1 MSISQQHKQLKLTF
15 IIIPTHDRK
24 AITLQCLQRLQSLN
38 YLNQFSVIVVDD
50 GSTDGTAEAIK
61 RDYSNVTL
69 LHGNGNLWWT
79 GAIALGMKHAYQQ
92 GADYFI
98 WLNDDCLPQQGSFED
113 LISFCQFHPE
123 CIVGIQGHE
132 TEYPYQIS
140 FGGKISHWTFPLNY
154 KLKEFPYGKIT
165 ECDMLSGNLVCLPR
179 SVVTNCEYPEPGQF
193 PHYGGDTIYL
203 QSAREKGFKLFVDT
217 RKPAKN
223 LLLSS
228 SSSNISNWFTAQGKP
243 WMILELINKPQSSLY
258 WKLFLRLNINQFKYK
273 GYFIFLLKY
282 VPILIRIGTI
292 TLFRFLLPY
301 PVRLRISNIK
311 HKLSFASLKKRP
323 LKM

>member
-1 MSISQQHKQLKLTF
+1 
-15 IIIPTHDRK
+15 
-24 AITLQCLQRLQSLN
+24 
-38 YLNQFSVIVVDD
+38 
-50 GSTDGTAEAIK
+50 
-61 RDYSNVTL
+61 
-69 LHGNGNLWWT
+69 
-79 GAIALGMKHAYQQ
+79 MKHAYQQ

-98 WLNDDCLPQQGSFED
+98 WLNDDCLAQPGSFED

-154 KLKEFPYGKIT
+154 KLKEFPRGEIT
-165 ECDMLSGNLVCLPR
+165 ECDMLSGNFVCLPR
-179 SVVTNCEYPEPGQF
+179 SVVTNCEYPDPSQF

-203 QSAREKGFKLFVDT
+203 QSAIEKGFKLFVDT
-217 RKPAKN
+217 RKSAKN

-258 WKLFLRLNINQFKYK
+258 WKLFLRMNLNQFKYK

-301 PVRLRISNIK
+301 PLRLRISNIK
-311 HKLSFASLKKRP
+311 HKLSFSSLKKALQRCDF
-323 LKM
+323 